1 MRHESAS
8 RRASGPSGT
17 VVGSPVHLL
26 RRAHV
31 ASRRG
36 DPVTV
41 AVDEHLVAELCRA
54 ASIERGD
61 AATVVRAHL
70 RRVAPLASPMAG
82 EALVRAAVARLD
94 GLGSLD
100 ALLADDAVDEVLVNA
115 HGDVWVERD
124 GRMARTA
131 HIAAADLALVTERIL
146 APLGRRLD
154 RTNPIV
160 DARLP
165 DGSRVCAV
173 IPPISPDGGCL
184 SIRRFRDR
192 SLDLDAFA
200 GDAVVAVLELLV
212 AARCNVI
219 VSGATSSGK
228 TSLLNATLG
237 RCPPGERI
245 VTIEDTL
252 ELLPAADHLVR
263 LEARPSAPDGPAAIT
278 LDHLVRTAL
287 RLRPD
292 RLVVG
297 EVRGHEVLA
306 LIQALN
312 TGHDGSWSTCHA
324 NSAVDALHR
333 LETLVVQAAPAW
345 PLSAVRQQLT
355 RSIDVVVHVARCADG
370 SRRVVEIGEV
380 VVDRDR
386 LGLRP
391 IADRQA
397 VLGQVTRLRV

>member
-1 MRHESAS
+1 MNR
-8 RRASGPSGT
+8 
-17 VVGSPVHLL
+17 
-26 RRAHV
+26 V
-31 ASRRG
+31 AVQA
-36 DPVTV
+36 P
-41 AVDEHLVAELCRA
+41 VDEHLVAELCRA
-54 ASIERGD
+54 AAVERGD

-70 RRVAPLASPMAG
+70 RRVAPLAGALAG

-100 ALLADDAVDEVLVNA
+100 ALLVDDTVDEVLVNA
-115 HGDVWVERD
+115 RGDVWVERG
-124 GRMARTA
+124 GRMSRTG

-173 IPPISPDGGCL
+173 VPPISPDGTCL

-192 SLDLDAFA
+192 SLALDAFA
-200 GDAVVAVLELLV
+200 ADDVTTVLELLV
-212 AARCNVI
+212 AARCNVV

-228 TSLLNATLG
+228 TSLLNAALG
-237 RCPPGERI
+237 CCPSGERI
-245 VTIEDTL
+245 VTIEDTV
-252 ELLPAADHLVR
+252 ELLPGGDHLVR
-263 LEARPSAPDGPAAIT
+263 LEARPASPDGPAPVT
-278 LDHLVRTAL
+278 LEQLVRTAL

-297 EVRGHEVLA
+297 EVRGPEVLA
-306 LIQALN
+306 LVQALN

-345 PLSAVRQQLT
+345 PMTAVRQHLT
-355 RSIDVVVHVARCADG
+355 RSIDAVVHVARGADG
-370 SRRVVEIGEV
+370 SRRVAEIGEV

-391 IADRQA
+391 LADRDA
-397 VLGQVTRLRV
+397 VVGQLTRIRT